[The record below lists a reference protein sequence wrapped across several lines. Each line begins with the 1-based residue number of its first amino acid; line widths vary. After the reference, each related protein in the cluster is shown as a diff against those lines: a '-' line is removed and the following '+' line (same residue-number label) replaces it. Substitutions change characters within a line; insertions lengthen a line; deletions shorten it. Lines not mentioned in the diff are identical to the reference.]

1 MGGKTMKNDLI
12 DAIKQIEKDKGIDQ
26 QILLDAIEAA
36 LITAYKKYFGSSQ
49 NVRVDINNDTGKVL
63 VYSQISVVDQVMDSA
78 SEIKLEEAKLLNDAY
93 EVGDVV
99 EKEVTPKDFGR
110 IAAQTAKQVVVQ
122 RIREAERNVIFNE
135 FINRESEIVT
145 GVIQRFSR
153 GVTFINL
160 GKIEALL
167 LQSEQ
172 IQSEEYHQGDRIKTY
187 ITEVKNTTK
196 GPQVLVSRTHPGLV
210 KRLFELEVPEIHDGV
225 VEIKGISREA
235 GSRTKIAVYSS
246 DENVDP
252 VGACV
257 GQRGA
262 RVQNIVNELN
272 GEKIDNTIQ
281 IFNYRYINTLTATVA
296 LMLLYNLNLI
306 YVLVTKKI
314 PFKDFIKNKFF
325 ILGLILVILTPI
337 IANNTITLI
346 FFCVLTLHIY
356 SISKK
361 SITKPTNPIITLK
374 KHKKWIAPLAISV
387 LALSAL
393 IIIISLTQKNLL
405 PEVNAP
411 VHKWQNPIF
420 ERTQNLSDKIGIALY
435 SLGFYLKLIF
445 IPYPLRFYYG
455 YKMVPDVD
463 INNVWVVLSLLIHIG
478 LALWALKS
486 FNKRKLI
493 SYAIIFYL
501 IAIIPF
507 SNIVFPLTGII
518 AERLLFIASIGF
530 SIAFSIVV
538 IKVSN
543 SIFKHNITK
552 QIANTS
558 LIITLLICIP
568 AAAYTINRN
577 LHWKDRI
584 SLYKH
589 DIQFLENSAKANNLY
604 ANLVIAEVYE
614 YMKIKKDPT
623 EKIPEINLAIKH
635 YEQAIKIDSTYLN
648 PMHNLGYIYLIIA
661 RDYEKAKI
669 YFDKCIELDSTL
681 DEAYLNRGMA
691 NYYLKNY
698 NQSINDLEKHYK
710 FDKTGKNTDKVFYYI
725 GLSYLA
731 KGDTTKANT
740 NLLKT
745 LDVKDVSN
753 VVINDIKETFVENK
767 DFDLAIKAVD
777 ILIKRIPN
785 ADVNYVEKGNY
796 YLLSG
801 DTISAIDNW
810 EIAFEKY
817 NGNFNIAMTLSQY
830 WREQGNIEKAEY
842 FTNKAIEFRK
852 NQNTQQY

>member
-1 MGGKTMKNDLI
+1 MKKRNKTQTQ
-12 DAIKQIEKDKGIDQ
+12 A
-26 QILLDAIEAA
+26 
-36 LITAYKKYFGSSQ
+36 F
-49 NVRVDINNDTGKVL
+49 DINNKIVVLSIIVLSFLLYGK
-63 VYSQISVVDQVMDSA
+63 SISNGYNIDDDYVIENHELAQGGVKS
-78 SEIKLEEAKLLNDAY
+78 I
-93 EVGDVV
+93 
-99 EKEVTPKDFGR
+99 PKIFTSRYHTKDNYYFGYRPLTVAIFAIEYDF
-110 IAAQTAKQVVVQ
+110 
-122 RIREAERNVIFNE
+122 
-135 FINRESEIVT
+135 FINILGIKAELFPHIAHFFNIIYYILCCSILFLVLKTLFKTIDNNVLIAFISTIIFLAHPIHSEVVLSLKNREEILMLF
-145 GVIQRFSR
+145 FSLLSFSQSLKYYETR
-153 GVTFINL
+153 KLYRLGLGSLFLALGFLAKESAVVFLAIIPFSILFFKTNYKIININL
-160 GKIEALL
+160 KLNKGLFSILFVTL
-167 LQSEQ
+167 IVFVLS
-172 IQSEEYHQGDRIKTY
+172 IQNLTI
-187 ITEVKNTTK
+187 
-196 GPQVLVSRTHPGLV
+196 
-210 KRLFELEVPEIHDGV
+210 F
-225 VEIKGISREA
+225 
-235 GSRTKIAVYSS
+235 
-246 DENVDP
+246 
-252 VGACV
+252 
-257 GQRGA
+257 
-262 RVQNIVNELN
+262 N
-272 GEKIDNTIQ
+272 GEKIDNPIQ

-661 RDYEKAKI
+661 RNYEKAKI
-669 YFDKCIELDSTL
+669 YFDNCIELDSTL

-745 LDVKDVSN
+745 LEINDVSN
-753 VVINDIKETFVENK
+753 VVIADIKETFVKNNNY
-767 DFDLAIKAVD
+767 DLAIKAVD
-777 ILIKRIPN
+777 ILIKRVPN
-785 ADVNYVEKGNY
+785 ADINYVEKGNY

-801 DTISAIDNW
+801 DTISAIENW

>member
-1 MGGKTMKNDLI
+1 MKKRNKTQTQ
-12 DAIKQIEKDKGIDQ
+12 A
-26 QILLDAIEAA
+26 
-36 LITAYKKYFGSSQ
+36 F
-49 NVRVDINNDTGKVL
+49 DINNKIVVLSIIVLSFLLYGK
-63 VYSQISVVDQVMDSA
+63 SISNGYNIDDDYVIENHELAQGGVKS
-78 SEIKLEEAKLLNDAY
+78 I
-93 EVGDVV
+93 
-99 EKEVTPKDFGR
+99 PKIFTSRYHTKDNYYFGYRPLTVAIFAIEYDF
-110 IAAQTAKQVVVQ
+110 
-122 RIREAERNVIFNE
+122 
-135 FINRESEIVT
+135 FINILGIKAELFPHIAHFFNIIYYILCCSILFLVLKTLFKTIDNNVLIAFISTIIFLAHPIHSEVVLSLKNREEILMLF
-145 GVIQRFSR
+145 FSLLSFSQSLKYYETR
-153 GVTFINL
+153 KLYRLGLGSLFLALGFLAKESAVVFLAIIPFSILFFKTNYKIININL
-160 GKIEALL
+160 KLNKGLFSILFVTL
-167 LQSEQ
+167 IVFVLS
-172 IQSEEYHQGDRIKTY
+172 IQNLTI
-187 ITEVKNTTK
+187 
-196 GPQVLVSRTHPGLV
+196 
-210 KRLFELEVPEIHDGV
+210 F
-225 VEIKGISREA
+225 
-235 GSRTKIAVYSS
+235 
-246 DENVDP
+246 
-252 VGACV
+252 
-257 GQRGA
+257 
-262 RVQNIVNELN
+262 N
-272 GEKIDNTIQ
+272 GEKIDNPIQ

-435 SLGFYLKLIF
+435 SLGFYLKLLF

-478 LALWALKS
+478 LALWAVKS

-538 IKVSN
+538 IKLSN

-661 RDYEKAKI
+661 RNYEKAKI
-669 YFDKCIELDSTL
+669 YFDNCIELDSTL

-777 ILIKRIPN
+777 ILIQRIPN